1 MSSAT
6 PVAGTPGAVSAESL
20 LEKYNLPEGTNADA
34 IARVMAR
41 LGDLPV
47 SSAEKPRGDPAG
59 GDPGAAR
66 SGGARV
72 DASARRN
79 QMRFTSGG
87 EPVARVSWSPAL
99 ARRYRAQ
106 VERPSRGPR
115 FTNDPRRGPARA
127 DQDLYGDDVEET
139 VRASAKRALT
149 AAGYG
154 SPVLARA
161 SPARASP
168 AGRASASRPRPS
180 RIRERARPR
189 SASAAATST
198 SERPTRPTPLTTKE
212 TMGKL
217 GELRYEARAATQ
229 RARRAERALRGKE
242 QELEELKAKALRSRA
257 SVRRSPRD

>member
-87 EPVARVSWSPAL
+87 EPVARVSWSPASPGGTARKSNGRHAGPDSPTTPGGDPL
-99 ARRYRAQ
+99 ALI
-106 VERPSRGPR
+106 
-115 FTNDPRRGPARA
+115 
-127 DQDLYGDDVEET
+127 QDLYGDDVEEKIYSG
-139 VRASAKRALT
+139 VREISDNVR
-149 AAGYG
+149 
-154 SPVLARA
+154 R
-161 SPARASP
+161 
-168 AGRASASRPRPS
+168 
-180 RIRERARPR
+180 
-189 SASAAATST
+189 
-198 SERPTRPTPLTTKE
+198 
-212 TMGKL
+212 
-217 GELRYEARAATQ
+217 LRD
-229 RARRAERALRGKE
+229 ARRMRGARGD
-242 QELEELKAKALRSRA
+242 EL
-257 SVRRSPRD
+257 

>member
-87 EPVARVSWSPAL
+87 EPVARVSWSPASPGGTARKSNGRHAGPDSPTTPGGDPL
-99 ARRYRAQ
+99 ALI
-106 VERPSRGPR
+106 
-115 FTNDPRRGPARA
+115 
-127 DQDLYGDDVEET
+127 QDLYGDDVEET
-139 VRASAKRALT
+139 VRASARRALT

-168 AGRASASRPRPS
+168 AGRASALPPRRS
-180 RIRERARPR
+180 RIRERGAPEIRER
-189 SASAAATST
+189 RCDVHLQETDAADLEGDHGANSASSG
-198 SERPTRPTPLTTKE
+198 TR
-212 TMGKL
+212 
-217 GELRYEARAATQ
+217 
-229 RARRAERALRGKE
+229 RARRRNARG
-242 QELEELKAKALRSRA
+242 ARNARCGARSRSWRSSRRSALRSRA
-257 SVRRSPRD
+257 SVRRSPRG